1 MIDSRKAIQEQLVL
15 LLSPIGIPVYSFVPS
30 NEPNPFIY
38 IGDMENEQLIDKT
51 NFRTMGTVNVE
62 LFTGTKQWKG
72 SLEQPYEYLSQIK
85 ELLQPTIK
93 FKLDLT
99 ASRLSMAYWRLFNDT
114 GLFDYTIDQRNYTA
128 IMQYEFEVTQLEEV
142 FIYNV
147 IFGLDNVVYNG
158 DNVIYTN

>member
-51 NFRTMGTVNVE
+51 NFRTMGTVSVE
-62 LFTGTKQWKG
+62 LFTGTKQWTG
-72 SLEQPYEYLSQIK
+72 SYLSQIK

-93 FKLDLT
+93 YRLDLRVSGL
-99 ASRLSMAYWRLFNDT
+99 AMAYWRLFNDT

-147 IFGLDNVVYNG
+147 IFGLDNVAYNG